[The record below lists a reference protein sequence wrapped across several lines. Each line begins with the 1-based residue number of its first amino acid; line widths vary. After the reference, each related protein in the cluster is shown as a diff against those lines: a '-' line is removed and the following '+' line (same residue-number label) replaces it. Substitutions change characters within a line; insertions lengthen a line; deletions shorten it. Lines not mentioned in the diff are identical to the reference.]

1 MSTTKEWNEKKLVEN
16 RLIQQLQEMGYAYM
30 HGPSLDVERK
40 SSLEVV
46 LTERLS
52 SAILRLNPWI
62 SENNLN
68 KTVRSITHIEAV
80 SLMEANEKLHNMLV
94 SYISVQQDLGKG
106 KKGQTVKLI
115 DFDNPD
121 NNEFLV
127 VDQFS
132 VKGGEEKGIR
142 PDLIVFVNGLPL
154 VLIECKSP
162 MVSIDEQ
169 IGKAVKQMLRYQKS
183 YENLF
188 HYNQILIATSN
199 DRAKAGTIMAQ
210 VQHYGE
216 WKDPYP
222 LTSPEVGTNPTPQD
236 ILVAGMLSKTNL
248 LDLIQNFIVFEP
260 EGGRVIKKLA
270 RYQQFRAVGKSV
282 NRILTAKDPRDRGG
296 VVWHTQGSGKSLTML
311 YLAVK
316 LRRIKELKN
325 PTIVIVTDRKDL
337 DNQITGTFRRC
348 GFANPQ
354 QADGVRD
361 LKRLLKQGPGAT
373 IMTLVQKFQT
383 DKEEEQFPELS
394 TESNVI
400 VMIDESHRSQY
411 KGLAM
416 NMRTALPNACY
427 LGFTGT
433 PIDKE
438 DKSTTR
444 TFGSYIDKY
453 TIQQAVDDGATV
465 PIFYEA
471 RMTNLHVEGETLDQL
486 FDRKFRE
493 YDAKTRER
501 IQEKYANEEAIVA
514 TPKRIEQIVLD
525 LIKHYEEHIQPN
537 GFKAQIV
544 AVSRDAAA
552 TYKEKMDELSDLESA
567 VIYSST
573 NDDDEHKKKYAI
585 SKDEEKLLIERF
597 KKPLDEDKLA
607 FLIVCDKLL
616 TGFDAPIEQVMYLDK
631 PLREHNLLQAIART
645 NRTYNGKDYGLI
657 VDYFGVSSFLEKA
670 LDIFSKDDIQG
681 ALMPIESEIPRLQT
695 RHRAAMRYFDYIRH
709 DDLESCI
716 QVLEPEDVRNEF
728 DHLFKQFAKSMD
740 MVLPNPLAQ
749 PYIHDLEFLGKV
761 RQAAKSRYKEEGM
774 DISDLGEKVRQLIA
788 EHLRASSVE
797 ILHDPIDILSSKFE
811 SHVNQFQGEAKASE
825 MEHAIKHEI
834 RIKLDENPVYYA
846 SLGKRLKEI
855 IDARKQKQMDILEM
869 IKSMQDIIDEMR
881 NTAKQGESLGLT
893 KEQYPFFLMLEK
905 QLPEEKDKEALKALT
920 EVITEKVQELAVIEW
935 TQKDDVKR
943 EMRKQI
949 KRHLRIVKCPE
960 EKLESLT
967 IQLVDL
973 AGIHYK
979 K

>member
-30 HGPSLDVERK
+30 HGPSLDTERK
-40 SSLEVV
+40 SGLEVV

-80 SLMEANEKLHNMLV
+80 SLMEANEKFHDMLV
-94 SYISVQQDLGKG
+94 NYTSVQQDLGKG

-127 VDQFS
+127 VDQYS
-132 VKGGEEKGIR
+132 VKGREEKGIR
-142 PDLIVFVNGLPL
+142 PDLILFINGLPL

-169 IGKAVKQMLRYQKS
+169 IGKAVKQMLRYQKN
-183 YENLF
+183 YEHLF

-222 LTSPEVGTNPTPQD
+222 LTSPEVGANPTPQD

-270 RYQQFRAVGKSV
+270 RYQQFRAVGKAV
-282 NRILTAKDPRDRGG
+282 NRILTAKDSRDRGG

-316 LRRIKELKN
+316 LRRIKEMQN
-325 PTIVIVTDRKDL
+325 PTIIIVTDRKDL
-337 DNQITGTFRRC
+337 DNQITSTFRRC
-348 GFANPQ
+348 GFTNPQ
-354 QADGVRD
+354 QADGVRN
-361 LKRLLKQGPGAT
+361 LKKLLLQGPGAT

-383 DKEEEQFPELS
+383 DKEEEHFPELS
-394 TESNVI
+394 TASNII

-416 NMRTALPNACY
+416 NMRTAMPNACY

-471 RMTNLHVEGETLDQL
+471 RMTNMHVEGETLDQL

-501 IQEKYANEEAIVA
+501 IQEKYANEEAIIA
-514 TPKRIEQIVLD
+514 SPKRIEQIVLD

-573 NDDDEHKKKYAI
+573 NDDDDHKKRYAI
-585 SKDEEKLLIERF
+585 SKDEEKVLIERF
-597 KKPLDEDKLA
+597 KKPLEEDKLA

-631 PLREHNLLQAIART
+631 PLKEHNLLQAIART

-681 ALMPIESEIPRLQT
+681 ALMPIESELPRLQI
-695 RHRAAMRYFDYIRH
+695 RHRASMRFFDYIRR

-716 QVLEPEDVRNEF
+716 QILQPEDVRNEF

-740 MVLPNPLAQ
+740 MVMPNPLAQ
-749 PYIHDLEFLGKV
+749 PYVNDLGFLGKV
-761 RQAAKSRYKEEGM
+761 RQAAKSRYKVEGM

-788 EHLRASSVE
+788 DHLRASNVE

-834 RIKLDENPVYYA
+834 RIKLEENPVYYT
-846 SLGKRLKEI
+846 SLRERLKKI
-855 IDARKQKQMDILEM
+855 IDARKQKQMDIFEM
-869 IKSMQDIIDEMR
+869 MKKMQDIIDDMR
-881 NTAKQGESLGLT
+881 NTAKQGESLGLA

-905 QLPEEKDKEALKALT
+905 QLPEEKDKEALKVLT
-920 EVITEKVQELAVIEW
+920 EVITEKIQELAVIEW

-943 EMRKQI
+943 EMRKQT
-949 KRHLRIVKCPE
+949 KRQLRVFKCPE
-960 EKLESLT
+960 DKLESLT
-967 IQLVDL
+967 VQLVDL
-973 AGIHYK
+973 GRIHYK

>member
-1 MSTTKEWNEKKLVEN
+1 MSINKEWNEKKLVEN
-16 RLIQQLQEMGYAYM
+16 RLIQQLQEMGYAYA
-30 HGPSLDVERK
+30 HGPSLDAERK
-40 SSLEVV
+40 SGLEVI

-52 SAILRLNPWI
+52 HAILRLNPWI
-62 SENNLN
+62 SENNLS
-68 KTVRSITHIEAV
+68 KVVRSITHIDAV
-80 SLMEANEKLHNMLV
+80 NLMEANEKIHNMLV
-94 SYISVQQDLGKG
+94 NYISVQQDLGKG
-106 KKGQTVKLI
+106 KKGQTIKLI
-115 DFDNPD
+115 DFNNPD

-142 PDLIVFVNGLPL
+142 PDLILFINGLPL

-169 IGKAVKQMLRYQKS
+169 IGKAVKQILRYQKN
-183 YENLF
+183 YEHLF

-210 VQHYGE
+210 LQHYGE

-222 LTSPEVGTNPTPQD
+222 LTNPEVGDKPTPQD

-270 RYQQFRAVGKSV
+270 RYQQFRAVGKAI
-282 NRILTAKDPRDRGG
+282 NRILSAKNSRDRGG

-316 LRRIKELKN
+316 LRRIEELRN

-337 DNQITGTFRRC
+337 DNQITNTFRRC

-354 QADGVRD
+354 QADGVRN
-361 LKRLLKQGPGAT
+361 LKKLLLQGPGAT

-383 DKEEEQFPELS
+383 DKEEEHFPELS
-394 TESNVI
+394 TASNII

-416 NMRTALPNACY
+416 NMRTAMPNACY

-471 RMTNLHVEGETLDQL
+471 RMTNMHVEGETLDQL

-501 IQEKYANEEAIVA
+501 IQEKYVNEEAIIA
-514 TPKRIEQIVLD
+514 SPKRIEQIVLD

-573 NDDDEHKKKYAI
+573 NDDDDHKKRYAI
-585 SKDEEKLLIERF
+585 SKDEEKVLIERF
-597 KKPLDEDKLA
+597 KKPLEEDKLA

-631 PLREHNLLQAIART
+631 PLKEHNLLQAIART

-681 ALMPIESEIPRLQT
+681 ALMPIESELPRLQT
-695 RHRAAMRYFDYIRH
+695 RHRAAMRFFDYIRR

-716 QVLEPEDVRNEF
+716 QILQPEDVRNEF

-740 MVLPNPLAQ
+740 MVMPNPLAQ
-749 PYIHDLEFLGKV
+749 PYVNDLGFLGKV
-761 RQAAKSRYKEEGM
+761 RQAAKSRYKVEGM

-788 EHLRASSVE
+788 DHLSASNVE

-834 RIKLDENPVYYA
+834 RIKLEENPVYYT
-846 SLGKRLKEI
+846 SLRERLKKI
-855 IDARKQKQMDILEM
+855 IDARKQKQMDIFEM
-869 IKSMQDIIDEMR
+869 MKKMQDIIDDMR
-881 NTAKQGESLGLT
+881 NTAKQGESLGLA

-905 QLPEEKDKEALKALT
+905 QLPEEKDKEALKVLT
-920 EVITEKVQELAVIEW
+920 EVITEKIQELAVIEW

-943 EMRKQI
+943 EMRKQT
-949 KRHLRIVKCPE
+949 KRQLRVFKCPE
-960 EKLESLT
+960 DKLESLT
-967 IQLVDL
+967 VQLVDL
-973 AGIHYK
+973 GRIHYK